1 MGVRYV
7 SAWDNG
13 LRNLGGHWVRD
24 DRRSRGANDS
34 LDALMQMDHVI
45 RVDDDGLVHD
55 DVRGMYGPEHFYAPV
70 DEDGQYTA
78 DTEKEIGE
86 QLRGQGW
93 NPEGGWSCQ
102 QGTKSGDY
110 TMHDSEFI
118 GGSLAEHILAT
129 PGYWVA
135 CEVRTD
141 EDDEETDNHAGW
153 VVMRH
158 TVHVERTD
166 PTGNIVRGRV
176 VSNAGLSFTVEWA
189 DDSKTTERYDRKG
202 ADWRDASE

>member
-55 DVRGMYGPEHFYAPV
+55 DVQGVYAPEINMETT
-70 DEDGQYTA
+70 DDGSILAEHDAALIADLERAGWTAETGWTGQYGNH
-78 DTEKEIGE
+78 K
-86 QLRGQGW
+86 
-93 NPEGGWSCQ
+93 
-102 QGTKSGDY
+102 GDPV
-110 TMHDSEFI
+110 MHTSEFI
-118 GGSLAEHILAT
+118 GGRLAEHIVGT

-135 CEVRTD
+135 CMVEVDSEVCPNDSPICTLSVPCATCLD
-141 EDDEETDNHAGW
+141 GSGEERERETAGW
-153 VVMRH
+153 VILH
-158 TVHVERTD
+158 
-166 PTGNIVRGRV
+166 
-176 VSNAGLSFTVEWA
+176 
-189 DDSKTTERYDRKG
+189 
-202 ADWRDASE
+202 RDA